1 MMTLHT
7 AKGLEYPYV
16 FLTGMEQGTFPHQRA
31 MEDTSELAEERRLA
45 YVGITRAKRR
55 LYVTRAAV
63 RAQWG
68 QASDMMPSQFLD
80 EIPDELIDWK
90 RREAGVERMHAS
102 WQDDDDEF
110 GGWDDDDDFGSM
122 SFGGSSYG
130 KSDYGSSYGSGS
142 RWSRSS
148 YGSSSYGAGRSQ
160 YGGPATQLIILVWFH
175 IPALVRRIGNRFLIR
190 LVWFVWLRQV
200 RREIGQGHHA
210 TCQAE
215 KQACGFN

>member
-90 RREAGVERMHAS
+90 KTRSRRRTHACQLAG
-102 WQDDDDEF
+102 
-110 GGWDDDDDFGSM
+110 
-122 SFGGSSYG
+122 
-130 KSDYGSSYGSGS
+130 
-142 RWSRSS
+142 
-148 YGSSSYGAGRSQ
+148 
-160 YGGPATQLIILVWFH
+160 
-175 IPALVRRIGNRFLIR
+175 
-190 LVWFVWLRQV
+190 
-200 RREIGQGHHA
+200 
-210 TCQAE
+210 
-215 KQACGFN
+215 